1 MKQKLLLIIL
11 LFGTHLAFSA
21 SFPADTAKVKS
32 SIVESKSTKYGKW
45 GFGLQSSTNGLGLQL
60 ARSIHPTNKWVAK
73 MGFTYLPLEIKNYVF
88 DFTGTKLKSNISINL
103 GAIGAY
109 VDWHP
114 FGNAFRLTGGVAY
127 ILTNITTN
135 SVLKDTVVQG
145 EINLDPKKV
154 GDIKTEFKT
163 NPIAPYLAFGFGRAI
178 PKKRVSFGIE
188 VGTYY
193 VASPKIS
200 FVCSGLLEPSS
211 SNEAVLKENL
221 KGYQFL
227 PQILFNLSFKLSK

>member
-1 MKQKLLLIIL
+1 MKQKLLLVIL
-11 LFGTHLAFSA
+11 LFGSHLAFST
-21 SFPADTAKVKS
+21 SILADTSRVKS
-32 SIVESKSTKYGKW
+32 SAVESKSTKYGKW
-45 GFGLQSSTNGLGLQL
+45 GFGLQSSSNGLGLQL

-73 MGFTYLPLEIKNYVF
+73 IGFTYLPLKVNNYIF
-88 DFTGTKLKSNISINL
+88 DFSGTKLKSNISINL

-127 ILTNITTN
+127 ILTNISTN
-135 SVLKDTVVQG
+135 STLKDTVIQG
-145 EINLDPKKV
+145 ELKLDPNKV
-154 GDIKTEFKT
+154 GDIKTEFRT

-178 PKKRVSFGIE
+178 PKKRVSLGIE

-193 VASPKIS
+193 VGSPKIS

-211 SNEAVLKENL
+211 SNEAVLEENL
-221 KGYQFL
+221 KGYQLL
-227 PQILFNLSFKLSK
+227 PQIIFNLSFKLSK

>member
-21 SFPADTAKVKS
+21 SFPADTTKVKS
-32 SIVESKSTKYGKW
+32 SVVETKSFNYGKW

-154 GDIKTEFKT
+154 GDIKDVSCRSPSLNFPSYLSPSFDTKFPYPLN
-163 NPIAPYLAFGFGRAI
+163 NPSLN
-178 PKKRVSFGIE
+178 
-188 VGTYY
+188 
-193 VASPKIS
+193 SPI
-200 FVCSGLLEPSS
+200 
-211 SNEAVLKENL
+211 
-221 KGYQFL
+221 
-227 PQILFNLSFKLSK
+227 